1 MSFLFQIFGT
11 RKPEELDTNNINME
25 KKTENAMDEQ
35 RFENVFVNSEEP
47 IKEIAPKTS
56 NQLDDFLQHDYYR
69 QGFNDGYNTHS
80 SDVMKSKVNVIKS
93 EFRNL
98 ISHKIDNLRKGILNL
113 EDHLINVE
121 GMDERLEKKLR
132 KRIDY
137 EKEKCQDLEGEKALS
152 ALDEGIVMECI
163 HKFNDGY
170 IAGTQQF
177 LDENMLA
184 NANGLFD

>member
-1 MSFLFQIFGT
+1 MQNNLVN
-11 RKPEELDTNNINME
+11 EL
-25 KKTENAMDEQ
+25 DEQ
-35 RFENVFVNSEEP
+35 RFENIFVNKEGPTKDVIKTAKASSLLEE
-47 IKEIAPKTS
+47 
-56 NQLDDFLQHDYYR
+56 FLKRYYFR
-69 QGFNDGYNTHS
+69 FGFNDGYNTHS
-80 SDVMKSKVNVIKS
+80 ADVKNSKANIIKS

-98 ISHKIDNLRKGILNL
+98 LSQKIEELRKGLLEL
-113 EDHLINVE
+113 EDHLINIE

-137 EKEKCQDLEGEKALS
+137 AKEKCQDMESEKALS

-177 LDENMLA
+177 LDENLLA
-184 NANGLFD
+184 NTNGLFD